1 MIRGEGDSEVM
12 TTDEALRLAEEQGL
26 DLVEV
31 GPNQSPPVVRVLD
44 YGRFKYIQA
53 KKEKEARRASKG
65 ATQQREVRMSPVIS
79 DNDVQQRI
87 RVVRKLLDEGAK
99 VRVAVVFRG
108 RQQTHPEI
116 AMRVLRNVAEG
127 VKDVAKLERAPTMES
142 RALAIVLAPAQTP
155 GSAKEKS
162 REQQP
167 AATAAGPDEERD
179 EASA

>member
-1 MIRGEGDSEVM
+1 MATE
-12 TTDEALRLAEEQGL
+12 EAQRLAEEQGL

-31 GPNQSPPVVRVLD
+31 GPNQSPPVCRILD
-44 YGRFKYIQA
+44 YGRFKYIQS
-53 KKEKEARRASKG
+53 KKEKEARKASKG
-65 ATQQREVRMSPVIS
+65 STQQREVRMSPVIS

-87 RVVRKLLDEGAK
+87 KVVRKLLDEGAK

-142 RALAIVLAPAQTP
+142 RALAIILSPAVQSGP
-155 GSAKEKS
+155 SKDKKQ
-162 REQQP
+162 EQQT
-167 AATAAGPDEERD
+167 AATGARAESAEEERD